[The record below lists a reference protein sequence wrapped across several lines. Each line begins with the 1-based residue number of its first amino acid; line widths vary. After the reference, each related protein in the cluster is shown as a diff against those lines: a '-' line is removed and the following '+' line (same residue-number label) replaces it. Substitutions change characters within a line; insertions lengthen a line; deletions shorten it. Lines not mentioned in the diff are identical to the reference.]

1 VRNNMTNVYNPFGK
15 FNGKEL
21 EYVTRALDSETKENR
36 EFPWVQ
42 KFEESFSSKVGSKY
56 AIAVNSGTS
65 GLHAALFAAG
75 VGVGDEVIQPATT
88 VVMDAYVTCHLGA
101 VPVFVDIDSKSWNI
115 DASKIEEKITDKT
128 KAIIVVS
135 LYGLP
140 VDIEPIMSIAKKYNL
155 AVIDDS
161 AETLMCKYKGYVA
174 GTHADF
180 GVYSFEKS
188 KHMTSGSE
196 GGMVITNNEKYAIL
210 TRKFAGIGYKGLTA
224 STGRT
229 SLASSVYQ
237 NPDYERFDTIGFNYR
252 MNTITAAVG
261 LAQLERIEHLVERRK
276 VIGTMF
282 LEAVKDCEWMETQ
295 EIPDYSEHGYFTF
308 GVRYLG
314 HEMKRVSW
322 KDFYNKYKEIGG
334 DGFYACW
341 KNPYLEPSL
350 KGRVMGGQKFELG
363 LCPIAE
369 KYQTQLM
376 VFKTNY
382 RDLSEARRQCQLLSD
397 LIDQIGR

>member
-1 VRNNMTNVYNPFGK
+1 MTNVYNPFGK

-42 KFEESFSSKVGSKY
+42 RFEENFADKVGSKY

-65 GLHAALFAAG
+65 GLHAALYAAG
-75 VGVGDEVIQPATT
+75 VGAGDEVIQPATT

-101 VPVFVDIDSKSWNI
+101 VPVFVDIDSRSWNI
-115 DASKIEEKITDKT
+115 DARKIEEKITDKT

-161 AETLMCKYKGYVA
+161 AETLMCKYKGDVA

-196 GGMVITNNEKYAIL
+196 GGMVVTNNEKYAIL

-252 MNTITAAVG
+252 MNAITAAVG
-261 LAQLERIEHLVERRK
+261 LAQLERIDHLVERRK

-282 LEAVKDCEWMETQ
+282 LEAVKDCLWLETQ
-295 EIPDYSEHGYFTF
+295 EIPNYSEHGYFTF
-308 GVRYLG
+308 GMRYLG
-314 HEMKRVSW
+314 AEERKIPW
-322 KDFYNKYKEIGG
+322 KDFYNRYKKMGG

-350 KGRVMGGQKFELG
+350 KGRTMGSQTFELG

-369 KYQTQLM
+369 QYQTQLM

-382 RDLSEARRQCQLLSD
+382 RDLSEARHQCQLLSD

>member
-1 VRNNMTNVYNPFGK
+1 MTNVYNPFGK

-42 KFEESFSSKVGSKY
+42 RFEENFADKVGSKY

-65 GLHAALFAAG
+65 GLHAALYAAG
-75 VGVGDEVIQPATT
+75 VGAGDEVIQPATT

-101 VPVFVDIDSKSWNI
+101 VPVFVDIDSRSWNI
-115 DASKIEEKITDKT
+115 DARKIEEKITDKT

-161 AETLMCKYKGYVA
+161 AETMMCKYKGDVA

-196 GGMVITNNEKYAIL
+196 GGMVVTNNEKYAIL

-252 MNTITAAVG
+252 MNAITAAVG
-261 LAQLERIEHLVERRK
+261 LAQLERIDHLVERRK

-282 LEAVKDCEWMETQ
+282 LEAVKDCLWLETQ
-295 EIPDYSEHGYFTF
+295 EIPNYSEHGYFTF
-308 GVRYLG
+308 GMRYLG
-314 HEMKRVSW
+314 AEERKIPW
-322 KDFYNKYKEIGG
+322 KDFYNRYKKMGG

-350 KGRVMGGQKFELG
+350 KGRTMGSQTFELG

-369 KYQTQLM
+369 QYQTQLM
-376 VFKTNY
+376 LFKTNY
-382 RDLSEARRQCQLLSD
+382 RDLSEARHQCQLLSD

>member
-1 VRNNMTNVYNPFGK
+1 MTNVYNPFGK

-42 KFEESFSSKVGSKY
+42 RFEENFADKVGSKY

-65 GLHAALFAAG
+65 GLHAALYAAG
-75 VGVGDEVIQPATT
+75 VGAGDEVIQPATT

-101 VPVFVDIDSKSWNI
+101 VPVFVDIDSRSWNI
-115 DASKIEEKITDKT
+115 DARKIEEKITDKT

-161 AETLMCKYKGYVA
+161 AETMMCKYKGDVA

-196 GGMVITNNEKYAIL
+196 GGMVVTNNEKYAIL

-252 MNTITAAVG
+252 MNAITAAVG
-261 LAQLERIEHLVERRK
+261 LAQLERIDHLVERRK

-282 LEAVKDCEWMETQ
+282 LEAVKDCLWLETQ
-295 EIPDYSEHGYFTF
+295 EIPNYSEHGYFTF
-308 GVRYLG
+308 GMRYLG
-314 HEMKRVSW
+314 AEERKIPW
-322 KDFYNKYKEIGG
+322 KDFYNRYKKMGG

-350 KGRVMGGQKFELG
+350 KGRTMGSQTFELG

-369 KYQTQLM
+369 QYQTQLM
-376 VFKTNY
+376 AFKTNY
-382 RDLSEARRQCQLLSD
+382 RDLSEARYQCQLLSD

>member
-1 VRNNMTNVYNPFGK
+1 MTNVYNPFGK

-42 KFEESFSSKVGSKY
+42 RFEENFADKVGSKY

-65 GLHAALFAAG
+65 GLHAALYAAG
-75 VGVGDEVIQPATT
+75 VGAGDEVIQPATT

-101 VPVFVDIDSKSWNI
+101 VPVFVDIDSRSWNI
-115 DASKIEEKITDKT
+115 DARKIEEKITDKT

-161 AETLMCKYKGYVA
+161 AETLMSKYKGDVA

-196 GGMVITNNEKYAIL
+196 GGMVVTNNEKYAVL

-252 MNTITAAVG
+252 MNAITAAVG
-261 LAQLERIEHLVERRK
+261 LAQLERIDHLVERRK

-282 LEAVKDCEWMETQ
+282 LEAVKDCLWLETQ
-295 EIPDYSEHGYFTF
+295 EIPNYSEHGYFTF
-308 GVRYLG
+308 GMRYLG
-314 HEMKRVSW
+314 AEERKIPW
-322 KDFYNKYKEIGG
+322 KDFYNRYKKMGG

-350 KGRVMGGQKFELG
+350 KGRTMGSQTFELG

-369 KYQTQLM
+369 QYQTQLM
-376 VFKTNY
+376 LFKTNY
-382 RDLSEARRQCQLLSD
+382 RDLSEARHQCQLLSD

>member
-1 VRNNMTNVYNPFGK
+1 MTDVYSPFGK

-21 EYVTRALDSETKENR
+21 EYLARALDSETPENK

-42 KFEESFSSKVGSKY
+42 KFEESFSNKVGSKY

-65 GLHAALFAAG
+65 GLHAALYAAG
-75 VGVGDEVIQPATT
+75 VGTGDEVIQPATT

-101 VPVFVDIDSKSWNI
+101 IPIFVDIDSKSWNI
-115 DASKIEEKITDKT
+115 DVNKIEEKITKKT

-140 VDIEPIMSIAKKYNL
+140 VDIEPIMIIAKKYNL

-161 AETLMCKYKGYVA
+161 AETLMCKYKDGMA

-188 KHMTSGSE
+188 KHMTSGNE
-196 GGMVITNNEKYAIL
+196 GGMVVTNNEKYAIL

-237 NPDYERFDTIGFNYR
+237 DPSYERFDTIGFNYR
-252 MNTITAAVG
+252 MNAITAAVG
-261 LAQLERIEHLVERRK
+261 LAQLERIDHLVERRK

-282 LEAVKDCEWMETQ
+282 LEAVKGCSWMETQ
-295 EIPDYSEHGYFTF
+295 EVPEYSEHGYFTF
-308 GVRYLG
+308 GARYIGLEEG
-314 HEMKRVSW
+314 RPSW

-350 KGRVMGGQKFELG
+350 KGRTMGGVKFEPG

-369 KYQTQLM
+369 KYQTQLV

-382 RDLSEARRQCQLLSD
+382 RDLSRARRQCQLLSD
-397 LIDQIGR
+397 LIDKIGR

>member
-1 VRNNMTNVYNPFGK
+1 MTNVYNPFGK

-42 KFEESFSSKVGSKY
+42 KFEESFSSKIGSKY

-65 GLHAALFAAG
+65 GLHAALYAAG

-101 VPVFVDIDSKSWNI
+101 VPVFVDIDPTSWNI
-115 DASKIEEKITDKT
+115 DARKIEEKITDKT

-140 VDIEPIMSIAKKYNL
+140 VDIEPIMITAKKYNL
-155 AVIDDS
+155 VVIDDS
-161 AETLMCKYKGYVA
+161 AETLMCKYKGDMA

-196 GGMVITNNEKYAIL
+196 GGMVVTNNEKYAIL

-252 MNTITAAVG
+252 MNAITAAVG
-261 LAQLERIEHLVERRK
+261 LAQLERIDHLVERRK

-282 LEAVKDCEWMETQ
+282 LEAVKDCSWLKTQ
-295 EIPDYSEHGYFTF
+295 EIPNYSEHGYFTF
-308 GVRYLG
+308 GMRYLG
-314 HEMKRVSW
+314 AEERKIPW
-322 KDFYNKYKEIGG
+322 KDFYNRYKKMGG

-350 KGRVMGGQKFELG
+350 KGRTMGSQAFELG

-369 KYQTQLM
+369 QYQTQLM

-382 RDLSEARRQCQLLSD
+382 RDLSEARRQCQLLAD
-397 LIDQIGR
+397 LIDKIGR

>member
-1 VRNNMTNVYNPFGK
+1 MTNVYNPFGK

-42 KFEESFSSKVGSKY
+42 KFEESFSSKIGSKY

-65 GLHAALFAAG
+65 GLHAALYAAG

-101 VPVFVDIDSKSWNI
+101 VPVFVDIDPTSWNI
-115 DASKIEEKITDKT
+115 DARKIEEKITDKT

-140 VDIEPIMSIAKKYNL
+140 VDIEPIMITAKKYNL
-155 AVIDDS
+155 VVIDDS
-161 AETLMCKYKGYVA
+161 AETLMCKYKGDMA

-196 GGMVITNNEKYAIL
+196 GGMVVTNNEKYAIL

-252 MNTITAAVG
+252 MNAITAAVG
-261 LAQLERIEHLVERRK
+261 LAQLERIDHLVERRK

-282 LEAVKDCEWMETQ
+282 LEAVKDCSWLETQ
-295 EIPDYSEHGYFTF
+295 EIPNYSEHGYFTF
-308 GVRYLG
+308 GMRYLG
-314 HEMKRVSW
+314 AEERKIPW
-322 KDFYNKYKEIGG
+322 KDFYNRYKKMGG

-350 KGRVMGGQKFELG
+350 KGRTMGGQTFELG

-369 KYQTQLM
+369 QYQTQLM

-382 RDLSEARRQCQLLSD
+382 RDLSEARHQCQLLAD
-397 LIDQIGR
+397 LIDKIGR

>member
-1 VRNNMTNVYNPFGK
+1 MTNVYNPFGK

-42 KFEESFSSKVGSKY
+42 RFEENFADKVGSKY

-65 GLHAALFAAG
+65 GLHAALYAAG
-75 VGVGDEVIQPATT
+75 VGAGDEVIQPATT

-101 VPVFVDIDSKSWNI
+101 VPVFVDIDSRSWNI
-115 DASKIEEKITDKT
+115 DARKIEEKITDKT

-161 AETLMCKYKGYVA
+161 AETLMSKYKGDVA

-196 GGMVITNNEKYAIL
+196 GGMVVTNNEKYAIL

-252 MNTITAAVG
+252 MNAITAAVG
-261 LAQLERIEHLVERRK
+261 LAQLERIDHLVERRK

-282 LEAVKDCEWMETQ
+282 LEAVKDCLWLETQ
-295 EIPDYSEHGYFTF
+295 EIPNYSEHGYFTF
-308 GVRYLG
+308 GMRYLG
-314 HEMKRVSW
+314 AEERKIPW
-322 KDFYNKYKEIGG
+322 KDFYNRYKKMGG

-350 KGRVMGGQKFELG
+350 KGRTMGSQTFELG

-369 KYQTQLM
+369 QYQTQLM
-376 VFKTNY
+376 AFKTNY
-382 RDLSEARRQCQLLSD
+382 RDLSEARYQCQLLSD

>member
-1 VRNNMTNVYNPFGK
+1 MTNVYNPFGK

-42 KFEESFSSKVGSKY
+42 RFEENFADKVGSKY

-65 GLHAALFAAG
+65 GLHAALYAAG
-75 VGVGDEVIQPATT
+75 VGAGDEVIQPATT

-101 VPVFVDIDSKSWNI
+101 VPVFVDIDSRSWNI
-115 DASKIEEKITDKT
+115 DARKIEEKITDKT

-161 AETLMCKYKGYVA
+161 AETLMSKYKGDVA

-196 GGMVITNNEKYAIL
+196 GGMVVTNNEKYAIL

-252 MNTITAAVG
+252 MNAITAAVG
-261 LAQLERIEHLVERRK
+261 LAQLERIDHLVERRK

-282 LEAVKDCEWMETQ
+282 LEAVKDCLWLETQ
-295 EIPDYSEHGYFTF
+295 EIPNYSEHGYFTF
-308 GVRYLG
+308 GMRYLG
-314 HEMKRVSW
+314 AEERKIPW
-322 KDFYNKYKEIGG
+322 KDFYNRYKKMGG

-350 KGRVMGGQKFELG
+350 KGRTMGSQTFELG

-369 KYQTQLM
+369 QYQTQLM
-376 VFKTNY
+376 LFKTNY
-382 RDLSEARRQCQLLSD
+382 RDLSEARHQCQLLSD